1 MTRTELNALRA
12 KYAQAVPANF
22 IKGAFFSKTELLTLL
37 NKHDDCSGLFLSII
51 PSSKHEGLYSIH
63 AEPYNVMKQ
72 PYPEDEGTRG
82 LDGGIGSESF
92 GPCPPEDWCP
102 PGGN

>member
-51 PSSKHEGLYSIH
+51 PSSTHEGFYSLY
-63 AEPYNVMKQ
+63 AEPYNALKQ
-72 PYPEDEGTRG
+72 PYPDDENTRG
-82 LDGGIGSESF
+82 LDNKIGSESF
-92 GPCPPEDWCP
+92 GPCPPDEGCP